1 MKSYAPYENVAPL
14 DYPAILA
21 MAGLNDTRVL
31 YHEPAKW
38 VARLRAT
45 LPRAPTRA
53 AQDRDGRRPRRPQR
67 PLRRLARGGVRARLD
82 PRPGGPGGGKS
93 DVADYTSSVERTGR
107 YTYVGT
113 ASSGA
118 TVTMATKGTPGAFS
132 PVELLLAALG
142 GCAGFG
148 VERFVTRRA
157 GEPVRMEIELAGDLT
172 GPQSNKLRQ
181 ITVRYTVD
189 TSDGPGP

>member
-1 MKSYAPYENVAPL
+1 M
-14 DYPAILA
+14 
-21 MAGLNDTRVL
+21 
-31 YHEPAKW
+31 
-38 VARLRAT
+38 
-45 LPRAPTRA
+45 
-53 AQDRDGRRPRRPQR
+53 
-67 PLRRLARGGVRARLD
+67 
-82 PRPGGPGGGKS
+82 
-93 DVADYTSSVERTGR
+93 ADYTSSVERTGR

-189 TSDGPGP
+189 TADGPVPDEMLGNAIRLTHERTCTVSIAIDESANVDAFVGDGGEPVFQHRVEES